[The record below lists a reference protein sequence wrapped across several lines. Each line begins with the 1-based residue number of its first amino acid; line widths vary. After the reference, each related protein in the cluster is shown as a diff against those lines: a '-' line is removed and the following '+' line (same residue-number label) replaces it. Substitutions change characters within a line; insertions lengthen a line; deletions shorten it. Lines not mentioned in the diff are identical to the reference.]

1 MQAHGQE
8 VMFMGHN
15 QVGWRSNPGKWCGC
29 VTEKN
34 GMICDEGLATF
45 EQQHI
50 DVAVASI
57 CADINSATNHP
68 NNNATGIRLHC
79 I

>member
-1 MQAHGQE
+1 
-8 VMFMGHN
+8 
-15 QVGWRSNPGKWCGC
+15 